1 MTATLAEIAGF
12 AAIGFTVGA
21 GYHFLLYR
29 AVEAVVGGIAVS
41 RMAAIQ
47 LLRLVAAGAIFWMIA
62 QAGAYTWRPSPLSPG
77 RKTSRTRSGRHRQ
90 RPAPGWSRSRCRARP
105 CG

>member
-62 QAGAYTWRPSPLSPG
+62 QAGAIPLIAAAG
-77 RKTSRTRSGRHRQ
+77 GFILSRFAAVRFVERRQ
-90 RPAPGWSRSRCRARP
+90 
-105 CG
+105 